1 MNTAKKSCNK
11 DKKTGCL
18 INAPYL
24 ETLTT
29 LSKKDMP
36 KAIRDW
42 LMSLQPD
49 SRASHSRSQEKDKPK
64 MTQEICGRKQSKSL
78 KSSSQNALFLKTS
91 PDCYLQNQVWMK
103 SQADLFHTAL
113 PFSGTW
119 MKQGIMQDGQCWAL
133 EMSEHHIKESGCGYW
148 PTPNVCGNYNRKG
161 ASKTSG
167 DGLATKVKDSK
178 LWRTPH
184 ASDGEGGI
192 MEMRDGISGHYKLR
206 DHVQEKNKG
215 FWPTPTT
222 PRPHDSNNTA
232 GKYYQSQNQK
242 DLTWAV
248 IKKFP
253 TPRASMMT
261 EADMEQAKFAGN
273 SPNRPKYCDAGKGS
287 LNPDWV
293 EYLMG
298 WPIFW
303 TSLEPI
309 TELLW
314 LDWNVDPADNGSI
327 PRVATKI
334 KDRVNRLKAI
344 GNGQVSLCV
353 ATAWRI
359 LINYV

>member
-1 MNTAKKSCNK
+1 MNTVKKSCNK

-29 LSKKDMP
+29 LSQKDMP
-36 KAIRDW
+36 KVIKDW
-42 LMSLQPD
+42 LISLRQD
-49 SRASHSRSQEKDKPK
+49 SPANPSPLQEKDKPK
-64 MTQEICGRKQSKSL
+64 MTQEICGRKQSKLS
-78 KSSSQNALFLKTS
+78 KSSNQNTLFLKTS
-91 PDCYLQNQVWMK
+91 PVCYLQNQVWMK
-103 SQADLFHTAL
+103 SQADLFHAAL

-119 MKQGIMQDGQCWAL
+119 IKQGIMQDGQCWAL
-133 EMSEHHIKESGCGYW
+133 EMSERHIKENGCGFW

-167 DGLATKVKDSK
+167 DGLATKVKKSTF
-178 LWRTPH
+178 WRAPR

-192 MEMRDGISGHYKLR
+192 MEMRNGTSGHYKLR

-215 FWPTPTT
+215 FWPTPTK
-222 PRPHDSNNTA
+222 RD
-232 GKYYQSQNQK
+232 YK
-242 DLTWAV
+242 DTGNLENVEENCLLGRAV
-248 IKKFP
+248 IKRKFP
-253 TPRASMMT
+253 TPKAQN
-261 EADMEQAKFAGN
+261 AN
-273 SPNRPKYCDAGKGS
+273 SPGMHGQGGKDLQTTVAREGR

-293 EYLMG
+293 EWLLG

-314 LDWNVDPADNGSI
+314 LDWNVDPADNSSI
-327 PRVATKI
+327 PRIATKI

-344 GNGQVSLCV
+344 GNGQVSQCF
-353 ATAWRI
+353 ATAWRM
-359 LINYV
+359 LINGT